1 MKLYLLYNCGAK
13 LEWYVCINV
22 RRMTGK
28 VKGKYKLQRSLLIR
42 VYKLIKLLKWVRINV
57 SKRVL
62 ERNFLIDL
70 GILAYGFIKERLDN
84 IMHSI
89 PYFFAFLALCLVVVL
104 LFALI
109 ERVMLGLYKNIWWGI
124 NMDSSDKDLFN
135 EIDRIFK
142 DHQRGSPKNQLMDW
156 IGNSDI

>member
-1 MKLYLLYNCGAK
+1 
-13 LEWYVCINV
+13 
-22 RRMTGK
+22 MTGK

-109 ERVMLGLYKNIWWGI
+109 ERVMLGLYKNI
-124 NMDSSDKDLFN
+124 
-135 EIDRIFK
+135 
-142 DHQRGSPKNQLMDW
+142 
-156 IGNSDI
+156 